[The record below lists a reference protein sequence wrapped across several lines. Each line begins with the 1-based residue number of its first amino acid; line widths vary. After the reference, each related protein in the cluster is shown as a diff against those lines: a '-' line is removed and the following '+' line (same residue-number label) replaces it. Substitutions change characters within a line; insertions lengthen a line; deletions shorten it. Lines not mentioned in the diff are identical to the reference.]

1 MRPGAFRVAAL
12 GALLAAAGLAAA
24 APVPTARIDG
34 ADYVSLAD
42 AATALGMRDG
52 SNLLSTAFTLTDR
65 VHRVDF
71 QAESPEI
78 FVDGLRVFLGD
89 PAVLHNGRPYV
100 SRIDFERCLLPMLRP
115 GMIAGPVP
123 RAPRVIVID
132 PGHGGPDHGTEN
144 PRLGL
149 MEKTFTLDTALR
161 LKRLLE
167 SEGYRVILTRYSD
180 PATKI
185 ELQIRALIANQAG
198 ADLFISIHFNSLA
211 PDARTKGI
219 EIFTFPPQHQR
230 ASGAGRGWRAKL
242 RQVNRFD
249 AWKERGPGA
258 GRARPGEEA
267 MKTDDRGKKLR
278 HLGVLRDLNCPGIL
292 VEGGFLSSDSEARR
306 IASPAY
312 RDQLAAALAAGIRAY
327 GGILDGLRPAPAKPQ

>member
-1 MRPGAFRVAAL
+1 MRTGAFRVAAL
-12 GALLAAAGLAAA
+12 GAILAAAGFAAA
-24 APVPTARIDG
+24 APVPTARIGG
-34 ADYVSLAD
+34 ADYVSLA
-42 AATALGMRDG
+42 AAAPALGMKD
-52 SNLLSTAFTLTDR
+52 SSSLLSTAVTLADSA
-65 VHRVDF
+65 HRVDF

-89 PAVLHNGRPYV
+89 PTVLHNGRLYL

-115 GMIAGPVP
+115 DLIAGPVP
-123 RAPRVIVID
+123 QAPRVIVID

-167 SEGYRVILTRYSD
+167 SEGYRVILTRYTD

-211 PDARTKGI
+211 PDTRTKGV
-219 EIFTFPPQHQR
+219 EIFTFPPQGQR
-230 ASGAGRGWRAKL
+230 ASAEKSGVENEASP
-242 RQVNRFD
+242 VNRFD
-249 AWKERGPGA
+249 PWSVVLAQAVHREV
-258 GRARPGEEA
+258 RAA

-312 RDQLAAALAAGIRAY
+312 RDQLAAALAAGIRDY
-327 GGILDGLRPAPAKPQ
+327 GRVLDGLRAAPARPQ